1 MSRKRPF
8 LTNRRNQVLSFPPFE
23 HRQGQFRDFGWRSAL
38 ALHYDYNRASKR
50 DEGAPRGRAAIYGCV
65 GNAPR
70 AVIPTAAGIIRI
82 ANDSRG
88 ERVVLVEHCA
98 QVRGCPG
105 FENHEAWGSPFSRCC
120 MPARTWASPC
130 EINGL
135 QPGQHGVTV

>member
-88 ERVVLVEHCA
+88 ERVGLAEHCA
-98 QVRGCPG
+98 QVRGAQASKITKPG
-105 FENHEAWGSPFSRCC
+105 AALFPDAACQHEPG
-120 MPARTWASPC
+120 PAPVKSMACSQD
-130 EINGL
+130 N
-135 QPGQHGVTV
+135 TV